1 MVLIILVVVVY
12 LYFFIKVSLYFIRT
26 AQRHHIECQNF
37 FYNFLEIIACIYH
50 FLETH
55 KLVQVDNSFLR
66 SSILITYE
74 DKIVELMESD
84 LISFISE
91 KLVSP

>member
-1 MVLIILVVVVY
+1 MVLIILVVIVY
-12 LYFFIKVSLYFIRT
+12 LCFFIKVSLYFIRT
-26 AQRHHIECQNF
+26 AQRHYIECQNY
-37 FYNFLEIIACIYH
+37 FYKFLEIIACIYH

-55 KLVQVDNSFLR
+55 KMDNSFLR

-84 LISFISE
+84 LINFISE